1 MAPLRTALEA
11 IPPEHFTE
19 LEGALKAE
27 LAREGVLAAGR

>member
-1 MAPLRTALEA
+1 MTPLRTALEA

-19 LEGALKAE
+19 LEGALEAE